1 MGGFTPDPAFT
12 AQDIADLR
20 LAKIGTRYS
29 SLRLICPHA
38 YASMEESMMRHGQ
51 LTPIV
56 VGRGDPFE
64 LVDGFKRL
72 RACQRL
78 GFATLRA
85 RILEV
90 GVHALK
96 AAIIELNRNAS
107 SLCDMEEAM
116 VVQSLYREDGL
127 TQEEI
132 AVLFGRHE
140 SWVCRRVSLIER
152 LTEEVQEHIRLGLI
166 GIGIGRELAKL
177 PRGNQGSALQAVTE
191 HRLTRR
197 ETEALVSLLL
207 SRPQWEHGDILRLP
221 REALESMR
229 GLETRVEDLP
239 SFSARFDNT
248 LTAVEN
254 GCVAAA
260 QFLALPEV
268 SSLGPDER
276 LRVIRRLQAAGD
288 QLLRLR
294 SAIQEGSY
302 GAAVHSESGRA

>member
-1 MGGFTPDPAFT
+1 MGGFVPDSALI
-12 AQDIADLR
+12 AQDIADLS

-51 LTPIV
+51 LSPIV

-78 GFATLRA
+78 GFTSLRA

-90 GVHALK
+90 SVHALK
-96 AAIIELNRNAS
+96 AAIIELNRKAS

-132 AVLFGRHE
+132 AVLFGRHK
-140 SWVCRRVSLIER
+140 SWVCRRISLIER
-152 LTEEVQEHIRLGLI
+152 LTEEVQEHIRLGLVRV
-166 GIGIGRELAKL
+166 GIGRELAKL
-177 PRGNQGSALQAVTE
+177 PRGNQGSALRAVTE

-197 ETEALVSLLL
+197 ETEALVALLL
-207 SRPQWEHGDILRLP
+207 ARPRWEHDDILRFP
-221 REALESMR
+221 REALESAR
-229 GLETRVEDLP
+229 KTETRVGDLA
-239 SFSARFDNT
+239 SFNARFENA
-248 LTAVEN
+248 LTAIEN
-254 GCVAAA
+254 GCLAAA
-260 QFLALPEV
+260 ESVRLPEV
-268 SSLGPDER
+268 SGLCPEER
-276 LRVIRRLQAAGD
+276 CRVISRLQAAAD
-288 QLLRLR
+288 RLLHLR
-294 SAIQEGSY
+294 SVIWEDTY
-302 GAAVHSESGRA
+302 GAAVHPESGRT